1 MGRGSILTLVSK
13 PLASFLRGSSY
24 RSLIGFLFCLFWD
37 CSKSIVLLYCE
48 YTRILRSAVE
58 QDTSWLRKR
67 RDDSFKSLRK
77 RLIDHDFAFVQD
89 TMQVFFD
96 DATISISYQM
106 KITYQESY
114 ALKIFC
120 TI

>member
-89 TMQVFFD
+89 TMQVFLT
-96 DATISISYQM
+96 TISISYQR

-114 ALKIFC
+114 ALKILC
-120 TI
+120 TN